1 MSEEKKPEEIKKN
14 RFKEFF
20 EISKE
25 NLNKFIT
32 HPYID
37 KNLNYISF
45 TIILLILIIIRI
57 QNPEFVKSISSISFD
72 SYQKIFKYNEKQD
85 DIIIVDIDEPSLAKF
100 GQFPWG
106 RNVFSKILEN
116 INKEDPK
123 SVGFDIFFSE
133 KDKQSPEEII
143 KTYSIEDVNIKNALQ
158 SIEGH
163 DEKFQKT
170 LKETK
175 SVLAV
180 FGSLVPTKGTYN
192 RKGKARIFAKGG
204 NVKNYVYNYKYSLG
218 SIPILEKNSKGLG
231 SINYI
236 TQSDAVVRSLPL
248 IMVFNDKLFPSFGLE
263 MIRIG
268 EKKRSIITNLN
279 DNGIKNISIKPYVF
293 NTDKNSLI
301 WVKYNRSINN
311 NYISAEKVFDNNFDD
326 NFFKDKYVLIGASAK
341 GLFDTVKIP
350 TGETVPGVQ
359 VHANVIDNLLK
370 NNFLKRNDKIFIF
383 ELIVSI
389 LISIIAFVISQR
401 IKPKYS
407 LSIIFIGLIIIF
419 VIGLIIYK
427 FRSEL
432 IDVSYPMIM
441 ISITFLTGLYF
452 RFLQENKIALQ
463 NLQKEAKLLKERELA
478 GGVQKSLFP
487 DISAF
492 ENFVYA
498 KNIPARDVSGDYF
511 DVMKVGPEEYYFTLA
526 DVSGKG
532 VKAGMYMAKASSIFR
547 TLSNLKFPL
556 ERVVFG
562 VNNEIIEAKFKGMF
576 VTAVF
581 GKFNPISGDLTYI
594 NAGHESIMLFD
605 KSKKIEFIES
615 DLPPIGI
622 MKYFAE
628 SMVKSNTINIKDKTF
643 VVYTDGVTEG
653 YLPNGE
659 EFGAVGVENIVKEMD
674 IITPKELVEKVTS
687 TLNWGIPKLRD
698 DITCMAINFD
708 NPTEIEK
715 KKKKPPPPKDEKKRI
730 D

>member
-1 MSEEKKPEEIKKN
+1 VSEEKKPEEIKKN

-715 KKKKPPPPKDEKKRI
+715 KKKKPPPPKDEKKE
-730 D
+730 